1 MAMVPKYTSRA
12 SVPGSTGQKQVS
24 LSLASSPLSGV
35 GEGLTKVAGQLE
47 AAAGRAKKLEEA
59 VASRIQTREDSINS
73 QRATELFLQ
82 NEDLE
87 SEKYIKDPNT
97 DLLTTGSVKPY
108 IEAVKQRVQQA
119 VDSFALSPEA
129 RTNLFVKLSGKAS
142 IYTRDMLKK
151 SITAQD
157 DFSIGKAV
165 EAARSVRSQFD
176 TLPPTQDNITSEVN
190 AATNAIIENSSN
202 LSTPKQ
208 REIIKQQTEKVYVG
222 AFDKVFASGDL
233 DAAENLVNSG
243 KFRKNVTEEQLRSSV
258 SSIQAEKKERSAF
271 LRDLK
276 QKQAGFQFFAKRPMT
291 AAEGENAAKKLVG
304 ITNADRPSEAER
316 LVNSIAAREA
326 EAAKTGE
333 DLSGNRRHQLN
344 LQRFAALTQNNKGGV
359 VIQVGENGQLQ
370 AITTGGTP
378 SAGNSLGRPN
388 MSGGGLT
395 SALNPSQAVA
405 SQKNRDNLKGNI
417 DTINTLIGQI
427 EIDPSTVGIKGM
439 ISSFFQ
445 KTIGMAKD
453 LGGDFVSKEVIENF
467 GIDPDAFFNPNL
479 SEQEVV
485 QNNLA
490 LELAKLRVQ
499 RGGGSMKAMAG
510 PFKDAQKDVDLRGL
524 TSSAAVI
531 EKLKTIRAEFEAGLK
546 SEESMVGIKPK
557 VNYPEGTRAR
567 NPNTGKRIIVKNGA
581 WVEE

>member
-1 MAMVPKYTSRA
+1 MQP
-12 SVPGSTGQKQVS
+12 VS

-47 AAAGRAKKLEEA
+47 AAAGR
-59 VASRIQTREDSINS
+59 IQSREDLINS

-82 NEDLE
+82 NEDME
-87 SEKYIKDPNT
+87 AEKFVKDPNT

-108 IEAVKQRVQQA
+108 IEAVKQRIQKSLGA
-119 VDSFALSPEA
+119 YDLSADA
-129 RTNLFVKLSGKAS
+129 RAKLSAKLSGLGS
-142 IYTRDMLKK
+142 TYSRNMLKR
-151 SITAQD
+151 SIDAQN
-157 DFSIGKAV
+157 DFSIANAV
-165 EAARSVRSQFD
+165 AASRSVRSEFD
-176 TLPPTQDNITSEVN
+176 TLPPTTDNITSEVN

-202 LSTPKQ
+202 LSSPKA
-208 REIIKQQTEKVYVG
+208 RELIRQETEKVYVG

-243 KFRKNVTEEQLRSSV
+243 KFRKNVTEEQLRSSI

-271 LRDLK
+271 RRKLEQQR
-276 QKQAGFQFFAKRPMT
+276 AGFQFFANRPMT

-316 LVNSIAAREA
+316 LVNSITAREA
-326 EAAKTGE
+326 EAAKNGE
-333 DLSGNRRHQLN
+333 DLLKDRRHQLN

-388 MSGGGLT
+388 MSGGLT
-395 SALNPSQAVA
+395 SVLNPSQAVE
-405 SQKNRDNLKGNI
+405 SQKNRDNLKENI

-439 ISSFFQ
+439 VSSFFQ

-453 LGGDFVSKEVIENF
+453 LGGNVVSKEVIENF

-499 RGGGSMKAMAG
+499 RGGGNMKAMAG
-510 PFKDAQKDVDLRGL
+510 PFKAAQKDVDLRGF

-546 SEESMVGIKPK
+546 SEESLVGIKPK
-557 VNYPEGTRAR
+557 VNYPEGTTAI

>member
-12 SVPGSTGQKQVS
+12 SVPGSTGQQQVS

-47 AAAGRAKKLEEA
+47 AAAGR
-59 VASRIQTREDSINS
+59 IQSREDLINS

-82 NEDLE
+82 NEDIE
-87 SEKYIKDPNT
+87 VEKFIKDPDT

-108 IEAVKQRVQQA
+108 IEAVKQRIQKSVGA
-119 VDSFALSPEA
+119 YDLSADA
-129 RTNLFVKLSGKAS
+129 RAELSAKLFGLGSTYS
-142 IYTRDMLKK
+142 RNMLKR
-151 SITAQD
+151 SIDAQN
-157 DFSIGKAV
+157 DFSIGNAV
-165 EAARSVRSQFD
+165 AAARSVRSQFD
-176 TLPPTQDNITSEVN
+176 ALPPTQDNITSEVN

-202 LSTPKQ
+202 LSSPKA
-208 REIIKQQTEKVYVG
+208 RELIRQETEKVYVG

-276 QKQAGFQFFAKRPMT
+276 QKKAGFEFFANRPMT

-304 ITNADRPSEAER
+304 VTNADRPSEAER

-326 EAAKTGE
+326 EAAETGE
-333 DLSGNRRHQLN
+333 DLLKDRRHQLN

-370 AITTGGTP
+370 AITTGGTR

-388 MSGGGLT
+388 MGGGGLT
-395 SALNPSQAVA
+395 SVLNPSQAVA
-405 SQKNRDNLKGNI
+405 SQKNRDNLKENI

-427 EIDPSTVGIKGM
+427 ETDPSTVGIKGM
-439 ISSFFQ
+439 VSSFFQ

-453 LGGDFVSKEVIENF
+453 LGGNVISKEIIENF
-467 GIDPDAFFNPNL
+467 GINPDAFFNPNL

-490 LELAKLRVQ
+490 LELAKLRTQ
-499 RGGGSMKAMAG
+499 RGGGNMKAMAG
-510 PFKDAQKDVDLRGL
+510 PFKAAQKDVDLRGL

-531 EKLKTIRAEFEAGLK
+531 EKLKTIREEFEAGLK

-557 VNYPEGTRAR
+557 VNYPEGTRAT

>member
-1 MAMVPKYTSRA
+1 MAMVPKYTSRS
-12 SVPGSTGQKQVS
+12 SVPGSTGQQQVS

-47 AAAGRAKKLEEA
+47 AAAGR
-59 VASRIQTREDSINS
+59 IQSREDLINS

-82 NEDLE
+82 NEDME
-87 SEKYIKDPNT
+87 VEKFIKDPNT
-97 DLLTTGSVKPY
+97 DLLNTGSVKPY
-108 IEAVKQRVQQA
+108 IEAVKQRIQKSVGA
-119 VDSFALSPEA
+119 YDLSA
-129 RTNLFVKLSGKAS
+129 DAKAKLSAKLFGLGS
-142 IYTRDMLKK
+142 TYSRNMLKR
-151 SITAQD
+151 SIDAQN
-157 DFSIGKAV
+157 DFSIGNAV
-165 EAARSVRSQFD
+165 AAARSVRSQFD
-176 TLPPTQDNITSEVN
+176 ALPPTQDNITSEVN

-202 LSTPKQ
+202 LSSPMA
-208 REIIKQQTEKVYVG
+208 RELIRQETEKVYVG

-243 KFRKNVTEEQLRSSV
+243 KFRKNVTEEQLRSSI

-271 LRDLK
+271 LRKLE
-276 QKQAGFQFFAKRPMT
+276 QKKAGFQFLANRPMT
-291 AAEGENAAKKLVG
+291 AAEGENAAKGLVG

-333 DLSGNRRHQLN
+333 DLSKDRRHQLN

-378 SAGNSLGRPN
+378 SAGNFLGRPN
-388 MSGGGLT
+388 MNGGGLT
-395 SALNPSQAVA
+395 SVLNPSQAVA
-405 SQKNRDNLKGNI
+405 SQKNRDNLKQNI
-417 DTINTLIGQI
+417 DTINTLIGQV

-453 LGGDFVSKEVIENF
+453 LGGNVVSKEVIENF

-499 RGGGSMKAMAG
+499 RGGGNMKAMAG

-524 TSSAAVI
+524 NSSETVI

-546 SEESMVGIKPK
+546 SEESLVGIKPK
-557 VNYPEGTRAR
+557 VNYPEGTKAI
-567 NPNTGKRIIVKNGA
+567 NPKTGKRIIFKNGA